1 MIVGGWGGLGRWG
14 ATSGGPYL
22 PVLIEFSAVELGV
35 SLQDAL
41 HDRLQWSGAC
51 DRAQLQG
58 RRADRPTGPAG
69 PRGEQGRKAA
79 RAWFS
84 RAIRS
89 YSCLRTFIFSE
100 VTVTCESQR
109 ERLQSRARRRCMW
122 HVACACACACDGHTQ
137 TCRHAGACL
146 VRLVRGLGVHDRV
159 HLAEQDLI
167 LPLDRKIALRLH
179 LAREEWGR
187 RLSECSWQASGAEG
201 GGGSGE
207 AARRGYGLTCMRFAL
222 YCTCGYCLGERMSI
236 PGFILRNLSTCASWP
251 RCSSRS
257 AVALLLTRICWV
269 DVGSGYVRNFFGL
282 PVDICEREFDMLG
295 TAIAPAVGPRLKR
308 SRRGANGERFAG
320 LAFHNRAPL
329 LVTTPTSYR
338 ALNHETYKYFA
349 KLTKFAEG
357 NSKVTFS
364 DSRQQP
370 SEA

>member
-1 MIVGGWGGLGRWG
+1 
-14 ATSGGPYL
+14 
-22 PVLIEFSAVELGV
+22 
-35 SLQDAL
+35 
-41 HDRLQWSGAC
+41 
-51 DRAQLQG
+51 
-58 RRADRPTGPAG
+58 
-69 PRGEQGRKAA
+69 
-79 RAWFS
+79 
-84 RAIRS
+84 
-89 YSCLRTFIFSE
+89 
-100 VTVTCESQR
+100 
-109 ERLQSRARRRCMW
+109 
-122 HVACACACACDGHTQ
+122 
-137 TCRHAGACL
+137 
-146 VRLVRGLGVHDRV
+146 
-159 HLAEQDLI
+159 
-167 LPLDRKIALRLH
+167 
-179 LAREEWGR
+179 
-187 RLSECSWQASGAEG
+187 
-201 GGGSGE
+201 
-207 AARRGYGLTCMRFAL
+207 MRFAL

-308 SRRGANGERFAG
+308 SRRGANGERFDRPC
-320 LAFHNRAPL
+320 FPPPCSTPCDHTNL
-329 LVTTPTSYR
+329 LQG